1 MNTITTTELRQ
12 HLSQYLVQA
21 QAEEI
26 VVTLDGSRLVRLS
39 GMTPEDL
46 ADEVIERDARFGQ
59 LIAERRA
66 EYRRSGGVSLATV
79 RQTLI
84 NELIEDLDHPDWH
97 VRQEAGQRLLALGE
111 SALQPLIAHYLDRK
125 GNGSCQK
132 R

>member
-21 QAEEI
+21 QAEEV
-26 VVTLDGSRLVRLS
+26 VVTLDGGRLVRLS
-39 GMTPEDL
+39 GMSPEDL
-46 ADEVIERDARFGQ
+46 ADAVIERDARFGQ

-66 EYRRSGGVSLATV
+66 EYRRSGGISLATV

-84 NELIEDLDHPDWH
+84 NELIADLDHPDWH
-97 VRQEAGQRLLALGE
+97 VRQEAGQHLLALGE
-111 SALQPLIAHYLDRK
+111 PALQPLIAHYLDRK

-132 R
+132 P